1 MHADPSGISNDR
13 AMVTAIE
20 EGHAVLATGPSRT
33 PIRLPLSDVPEG
45 VEVGVWVVLD
55 VQLHP
60 PMVLEIDQAMTT
72 ERRGG

>member
-1 MHADPSGISNDR
+1 VHADPSGISNDR